1 MKVGIQEDLD
11 QGDTALIIV
20 TNEKKMRRMQVK
32 MFEGKKHQICS
43 ACGKMRQTSNEEDW
57 QK

>member
-1 MKVGIQEDLD
+1 
-11 QGDTALIIV
+11 
-20 TNEKKMRRMQVK
+20 MQVK